1 MILRKK
7 LFLLS
12 IILILAGSL
21 AGCAEVGLNMAGN
34 NKPQDANIYEVP
46 APGEYDSADTSI
58 ITRVSKIN
66 STVSFYNYE
75 LAKSYT
81 LEYDTVT
88 RFEDKYGSVLSVDQ
102 LKEGQLVDIKF
113 LKSKKLLVSLK
124 ESSEAFVLDDITGF
138 SVDSAGKVFKYKSE
152 TYKLSSSTILI
163 GGRED
168 ETIRSLSEFDNVRIV
183 GIGSDIYSIIIK
195 SGHGYLSLK
204 NGDYFVDGAIQ
215 AGKVLSSKITK
226 GMVLTLPEGETEIS
240 VSRNSTEYTQ
250 KVEIVRGQE
259 TVIDLKDVEI
269 EEYKTGKVL
278 FAVTPADANVY
289 IDGVL
294 IDNDRLYE
302 YSYGL
307 HKLVASATGYESLTR
322 FFNVGEGMAS
332 LPVVLEEKES
342 TEDKKEEEAD
352 HTEGYFIFV
361 SLPGGVEISFDGNYI
376 GVTPV
381 SIKKKVGNHTITLR
395 KNGYIQRTYN
405 VLIENTAENVYYSF
419 EELEKEKEITPPT
432 SEETPEKEE
441 EKTTEESP

>member
-1 MILRKK
+1 MQKK
-7 LFLLS
+7 FFLLGL
-12 IILILAGSL
+12 ILILVSSL
-21 AGCAEVGLNMAGN
+21 TACAEVGLNLTGSS
-34 NKPQDANIYEVP
+34 KPQEGNIYEVP
-46 APGEYDSADTSI
+46 APGEYDSTDTSI

-66 STVSFYNYE
+66 STVSFYNYG

-88 RFEDKYGSVLSVDQ
+88 KYEDKYGTVLSVDQ

-124 ESSEAFVLDDITGF
+124 ESSEGFVLDDITGF
-138 SVDSAGKVFKYKSE
+138 SIDSAGKVFKYKSE
-152 TYKLSSSTILI
+152 SYKLSSSTILL
-163 GGRED
+163 GGTED
-168 ETIRSLSEFDNVRIV
+168 ETIRGLSEFDNVRIV
-183 GIGSDIYSIIIK
+183 GIGSDIYSIFVK

-204 NGDYFVDGAIQ
+204 NGDYFVDGALQ
-215 AGKVLSSKITK
+215 AGKTLSSKITN
-226 GMVLTLPEGETEIS
+226 GMVLTLPEGELEIS
-240 VSRNSTEYTQ
+240 ISKKSTEYT
-250 KVEIVRGQE
+250 KRVEIIRGQE

-278 FAVTPADANVY
+278 FAATPSDARIY

-307 HKLVASATGYESLTR
+307 HKLVASADGYESLTR

-342 TEDKKEEEAD
+342 SEDKKEEEAD
-352 HTEGYFIFV
+352 KTEGYFIFV
-361 SLPGGVEISFDGNYI
+361 SLPAGVEISFDGNYI

-419 EELEKEKEITPPT
+419 EELEKEKEITPPV
-432 SEETPEKEE
+432 SENVKENEE
-441 EKTTEESP
+441 EKESGESP